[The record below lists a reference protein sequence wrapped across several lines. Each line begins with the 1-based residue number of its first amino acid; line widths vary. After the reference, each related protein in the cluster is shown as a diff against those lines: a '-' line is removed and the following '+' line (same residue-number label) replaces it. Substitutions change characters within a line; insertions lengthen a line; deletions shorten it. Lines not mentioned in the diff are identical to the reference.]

1 MDLVLD
7 IVGAAMMLAGAAIAI
22 IAAVGLHTMPD
33 VYARMHVATKPATLG
48 IALCL
53 GGAALRTDASTATK
67 LVVAIAFQLVTMPA
81 AGHLL
86 GRAAHAARAKVS
98 AYTVVDELRPLAGA
112 ARRHRRVA
120 KGRCDAMKLITAVIK
135 PFKLE
140 DVQEALRD
148 LDVGGMTVTDVTG
161 HGRQGGHT
169 EVYRGAEYRISL
181 LPKLRIEVVVSDEL
195 VDVVVDAICA
205 GAATGRIGDG
215 KVWVTDVVRVVRVR
229 TTEEGDEALA

>member
-1 MDLVLD
+1 
-7 IVGAAMMLAGAAIAI
+7 
-22 IAAVGLHTMPD
+22 
-33 VYARMHVATKPATLG
+33 
-48 IALCL
+48 
-53 GGAALRTDASTATK
+53 
-67 LVVAIAFQLVTMPA
+67 
-81 AGHLL
+81 
-86 GRAAHAARAKVS
+86 
-98 AYTVVDELRPLAGA
+98 
-112 ARRHRRVA
+112 
-120 KGRCDAMKLITAVIK
+120 MKLITAVIK

-148 LDVGGMTVTDVTG
+148 LDVGGMTVTDVSG

-195 VDVVVDAICA
+195 VDVVVEAICA